1 MNIFKKL
8 YYKLFPE
15 MYYVCKH
22 NVIGNNIYF
31 LLKTC
36 LKCRGDLQANADRVS
51 VFIDEY
57 KKECRERYQLKHKK
71 KGR

>member
-8 YYKLFPE
+8 YHKLFPE
-15 MYYVCKH
+15 IYYKCKH
-22 NVIGNNIYF
+22 NVFGNDIYV

-36 LKCRGDLQANADRVS
+36 RTCRGDLQANADQVNA
-51 VFIDEY
+51 FIDEY